1 MRHRCASGRSD
12 RQGGYSLLEVMIAL
26 AILALAVA
34 LSIPSM
40 AALHER
46 QQVREAFAALNAWM
60 LDRRTAARLAGAPAD
75 FPAGPLADLNGM
87 PRGWQAGLAGPWTL
101 YPSGA
106 CSEGRIRITSPR
118 ERIWERPV
126 SPPACRAE
134 FEVAEP

>member
-1 MRHRCASGRSD
+1 MRHSCASSRSD

-34 LSIPSM
+34 MSIPSM

-60 LDRRTAARLAGAPAD
+60 LDQRTGARLAGAPVE
-75 FPAGPLADLNGM
+75 FPAEPLSGLTGM
-87 PRGWQAGLAGPWTL
+87 PRGWQAGLAEPWTL
-101 YPSGA
+101 HPSGA

-134 FEVAEP
+134 FEVADR

>member
-46 QQVREAFAALNAWM
+46 QQVHEAFAALNAWM
-60 LDRRTAARLAGAPAD
+60 LDRRTVHGTLTPVRAKSAILGMPVLYTRLA
-75 FPAGPLADLNGM
+75 
-87 PRGWQAGLAGPWTL
+87 
-101 YPSGA
+101 
-106 CSEGRIRITSPR
+106 C
-118 ERIWERPV
+118 
-126 SPPACRAE
+126 
-134 FEVAEP
+134 